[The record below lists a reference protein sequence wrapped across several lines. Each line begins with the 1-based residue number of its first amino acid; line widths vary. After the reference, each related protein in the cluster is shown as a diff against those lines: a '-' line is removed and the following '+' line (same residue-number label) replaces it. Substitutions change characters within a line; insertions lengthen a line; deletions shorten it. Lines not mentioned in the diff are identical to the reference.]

1 MRREPFTSHSLDTFG
16 RQTLKSI
23 IVDEGEVGEVVGR
36 LAVEGAEL
44 LRFDL
49 ELCSNDILF
58 VFFYEK
64 SEVLFCSFVY
74 STSVKNLHL
83 AVRSGSRGAD
93 RHDNR
98 IKKKQQLEIAFDS
111 DGHLASE
118 ALLPIHRLSL
128 ARSRLSACARVT
140 EPQSRF
146 CCVAPRAR
154 T

>member
-58 VFFYEK
+58 GFF
-64 SEVLFCSFVY
+64 FM
-74 STSVKNLHL
+74 KNLRFYFAHL
-83 AVRSGSRGAD
+83 F
-93 RHDNR
+93 
-98 IKKKQQLEIAFDS
+98 IPPL
-111 DGHLASE
+111 
-118 ALLPIHRLSL
+118 
-128 ARSRLSACARVT
+128 
-140 EPQSRF
+140 
-146 CCVAPRAR
+146 
-154 T
+154 